1 MILDEMGRCELDVIL
16 MPVYPYPDPLFAE
29 TDQIMGPCCY
39 IGFWNLL
46 DFPAGVVPFGRETAT
61 KIDSYDDEG
70 DYFVQL
76 AKKHAFTAQGLPIG
90 VQIVGKPFQ
99 EEVVLRVMTE

>member
-1 MILDEMGRCELDVIL
+1 DVIL
-16 MPVYPYPDPLFAE
+16 MPVYPYPAPLLGE
-29 TDQIMGPCCY
+29 TEHIMGSWCY
-39 IGFWNLL
+39 TGFWNVL
-46 DFPAGVVPFGRETAT
+46 DFPAGVVPFGKESAT

-76 AKKHAFTAQGLPIG
+76 AKKSASTAQGLPIG

-99 EEVVLRVMTE
+99 E